1 MRDLGIR
8 WPSFKG
14 EEVRDLAAALNGTEQ

>member
-1 MRDLGIR
+1 MGIR

-14 EEVRDLAAALNGTEQ
+14 EEMRDLAAALNSPAR